1 MRGVAFKTLR
11 DGICEDVGR
20 SGVSDTTYLATVTS
34 FINQALDLAYGW
46 LDSGW
51 PELKTVSTETVTS
64 QAIDRD
70 AVGSGYWGAQRILG
84 VTTNHPY
91 TSVNPLP
98 VNYDEVGSSIV
109 IRDSSAAS
117 LYVEHIE
124 APPVFVNTA
133 WATAT
138 AYVVGDVRLQTNDA
152 YYCATA
158 HTSGAFATDLAEAKW
173 VVLKIPAFLN
183 LPVRSAV
190 AAALKGTAG
199 QTQTQLTLISEQL
212 NVLLGQM
219 AQRYERRR

>member
-20 SGVSDTTYLATVTS
+20 SGVTDTNYLALITS

-70 AVGSGYWGAQRILG
+70 AVGSGYWGALRILG

-138 AYVVGDVRLQTNDA
+138 AYVVGDVLLQTNDA

-158 HTSGAFATDLAEAKW
+158 HTSGTFATDLAAAKW
-173 VVLKIPAFLN
+173 VVLKVPAFLN

-190 AAALKGTAG
+190 AAALRGMGG
-199 QTQTQLTLISEQL
+199 QTDTQLTLINQHL

>member
-1 MRGVAFKTLR
+1 MRGIAFKTLR

-20 SGVSDTTYLATVTS
+20 SGETDTTYLAMVTS

-64 QAIDRD
+64 QTIDRD
-70 AVGSGYWGAQRILG
+70 AVGSGYWGALRILG

-98 VNYDEVGSSIV
+98 VNWDEVGSSILV
-109 IRDSSAAS
+109 RDSTATS
-117 LYVEHIE
+117 LQVEHID

-133 WATAT
+133 WLTAT
-138 AYVVGDVRLQTNDA
+138 AYVVGDVRVQTNDA
-152 YYCATA
+152 YYCAIA
-158 HTSGAFATDLAEAKW
+158 HTSGTFATDLAAVKW
-173 VVLKIPAFLN
+173 VVLKVPAFLN

-190 AAALKGTAG
+190 AAALRGSAG
-199 QTQTQLTLISEQL
+199 QTQTQLTLL
-212 NVLLGQM
+212 NQHLDVLLGQM